1 MHSAFAKTVKVAS
14 NDKDDPLSFMLKL
27 AAGRFKSCP
36 FEDSTLAE
44 TRATI
49 REAVGM
55 DANDDLVAEG
65 KVFHLKLLGRL
76 L

>member
-14 NDKDDPLSFMLKL
+14 SDKDDSLSFMLKL

-36 FEDSTLAE
+36 FEEGSLEE
-44 TRATI
+44 TRAVI

-55 DANDDLVAEG
+55 NVSEDLVADG
-65 KVFHLKLLGRL
+65 STSSC
-76 L
+76 